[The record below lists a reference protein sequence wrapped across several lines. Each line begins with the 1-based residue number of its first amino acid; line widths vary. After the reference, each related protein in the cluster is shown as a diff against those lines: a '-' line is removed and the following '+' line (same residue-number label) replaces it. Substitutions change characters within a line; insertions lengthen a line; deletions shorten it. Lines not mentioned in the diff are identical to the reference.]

1 MSSLPDIIREP
12 RIVSGKVPREATII
26 VDPQLTH
33 SAHSLDQYDTS
44 NNNTNSNGSNSAA
57 PVAAILKKE
66 HPPVDSPMRHESSRA
81 RRKRDKSSLYV
92 KRNPSG
98 GGGVGDS
105 SELGRRGG
113 CLQATSVTNFYDEDE
128 ILRQQKLPSLV
139 FNDGQ
144 RSLAYTRVIRS
155 SDFVNVR
162 NAPIATRLI
171 YNWEPAKRNTTKMA
185 TSKVK
190 LFKPKKRI
198 EMPARAPSP
207 YKIQW
212 GWETSEASFHNEKRA
227 LEMKSLRYMQDH
239 AKWSVYPYAAVDE
252 KEEYK

>member
-1 MSSLPDIIREP
+1 MSTLPDIIREP
-12 RIVSGKVPREATII
+12 RIISGKVREATII

-33 SAHSLDQYDTS
+33 SAHSLDQQYEA
-44 NNNTNSNGSNSAA
+44 NAA
-57 PVAAILKKE
+57 PVAILKKE
-66 HPPVDSPMRHESSRA
+66 HPPVDSPMQRRHDSSSSRA
-81 RRKRDKSSLYV
+81 RKKRDSALFV
-92 KRNPSG
+92 KRHVSGDG
-98 GGGVGDS
+98 GGA
-105 SELGRRGG
+105 LGRRKG
-113 CLQATSVTNFYDEDE
+113 LQATSVTSFYDEEE
-128 ILRQQKLPSLV
+128 ILRNQKLPSLI

-144 RSLAYTRVIRS
+144 RSMAYTRVIRS

-171 YNWEPAKRNTTKMA
+171 YNWEPSKRNTTKMA

-198 EMPARAPSP
+198 EMPARPPSP

-227 LEMKSLRYMQDH
+227 LEMKSLKYVQDH
-239 AKWSVYPYAAVDE
+239 AKWSVYPYAAIDE